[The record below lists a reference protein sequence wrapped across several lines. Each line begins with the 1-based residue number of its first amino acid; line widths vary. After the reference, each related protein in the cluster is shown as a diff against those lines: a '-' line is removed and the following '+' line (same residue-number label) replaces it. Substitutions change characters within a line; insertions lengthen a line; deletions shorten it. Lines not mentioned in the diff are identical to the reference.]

1 MNLSIIIPVYNGER
15 YIENCINSIINNC
28 NENIE
33 IIVINDGSTDSTYDI
48 LQKISKE
55 NKSLKIFNNNNKGVS
70 YSRNYGIKKATG
82 KYILFLDA
90 DDYLSDAWIKIMSV
104 LENDYFDY
112 LLIGN
117 VDFPKKLDKQENLLY
132 TIGLKEIGYYFST
145 PWSKIYRRDFL
156 IKNNIFF
163 SEKIFNGEDELFNI
177 MTILNANVVK
187 TQKMS
192 IYNYRVSRESL
203 TKRFDEKIFESDL
216 NFKNELKDL
225 LVLFKLKKNIMND
238 ILDFIEYNSIKM
250 LINRISYINKYS
262 LAKIEY
268 HKIKPYKSKYCLGTF
283 NKTIRFFMNHKMY
296 FIVYCIHRSKN
307 VVRTLKK
314 EKIIKI

>member
-15 YIENCINSIINNC
+15 YIENCINSIINEC

-55 NKSLKIFNNNNKGVS
+55 NKLLKIFNNKNRGVS

-82 KYILFLDA
+82 KYIIFLDA
-90 DDYLSDAWIKIMSV
+90 DDYLSNDWTKIMDI

-112 LLIGN
+112 LLVGN
-117 VDFPKKLDKQENLLY
+117 TEFPKELNKQEYLLY
-132 TIGLKEIGYYFST
+132 TIGLKNIGYYFST
-145 PWSKIYRRDFL
+145 PWSKVYRRDFL
-156 IKNNIFF
+156 IKNNIYF

-177 MTILNANVVK
+177 MTILNANIIK
-187 TQKMS
+187 TQKMN
-192 IYNYRVSRESL
+192 IYNYRVSRDSL
-203 TKRFDEKIFESDL
+203 TKRFDKKIFESDQ
-216 NFKNELKDL
+216 NFKNELKEL
-225 LVLFKLKKNIMND
+225 LILFRLEKNIMKD
-238 ILDFIEYNSIKM
+238 IMDFIEYNSIKM
-250 LINRISYINKYS
+250 LVNRISYINKYS

-268 HKIKPYKSKYCLGTF
+268 YKIKLYKSKYCLGIF
-283 NKTIRFFMNHKMY
+283 NKTIRFLMNHKFY
-296 FIVYCIHRSKN
+296 LIVYCLHRSKN
-307 VVRTLKK
+307 IARTLKK